1 VVVALGKIGDT
12 SAVEPLI
19 EALKDD
25 TGAVQKVA
33 AEALGKIGD
42 SNGVKALELF
52 GRKKRAEESGQ
63 GRGTSTVKQELQRQR
78 ENTERC
84 LTILTRCRTRYE
96 IIEGLRQ
103 IETLLK
109 QVNDPLADA
118 AGRASVTCR
127 TMSDKFVL

>member
-1 VVVALGKIGDT
+1 
-12 SAVEPLI
+12 
-19 EALKDD
+19 
-25 TGAVQKVA
+25 
-33 AEALGKIGD
+33 
-42 SNGVKALELF
+42 LF
-52 GRKKRAEESGQ
+52 GRKKKIEESRQ
-63 GRGTSTVKQELQRQR
+63 GKGTSTVKQELQRQR

-127 TMSDKFVL
+127 TMSDKFVLLERDYFISACRAFLQQL